1 MKKKIILLLSAI
13 MLLTSGCGDSDDFKN
28 YKDDLGNS
36 VIETDKDKTTYFKEL
51 PSEMQFN
58 DNTIQYVSLDLYQDK
73 SASGHGYNA
82 YATLTIDVANLNDD
96 ELYWIEQAS
105 DNNSLLKVLDVNV
118 YITDE
123 KNGLDFDSML
133 LVSGVIDGSQRT
145 YCFALP
151 KEYKNSFDNSE
162 ISGYV
167 NIEQDETYEF
177 KSSSGLTSDEKRIY
191 KYSYNIDC
199 SESYKLLPV
208 SQMSSDIYNSMV
220 NGMQNIMK

>member
-177 KSSSGLTSDEKRIY
+177 KSSSVLTSDEKRIY